1 MPPHHRVRLTS
12 RVVEDFAQR
21 IPELLERLT
30 GKIRSITVEPAAK
43 ALTIMAA
50 VITAGALVTFALI
63 FFFIGLFRILGEL
76 VNDMELAYAIV
87 GGLFLILGLL
97 LWSRRTAKDTEETP

>member
-1 MPPHHRVRLTS
+1 M
-12 RVVEDFAQR
+12 EDFLKR

-30 GKIRSITVEPAAK
+30 QKIRGMTVDPAAK
-43 ALTIMAA
+43 VLTVVAAALIAGMMA
-50 VITAGALVTFALI
+50 IIALVFL
-63 FFFIGLFRILGEL
+63 FVGLFRILGDL

-97 LWSRRTAKDTEETP
+97 LWSKRHTKSTEETP

>member
-1 MPPHHRVRLTS
+1 M
-12 RVVEDFAQR
+12 EDFLKR

-30 GKIRSITVEPAAK
+30 QKIRGMTVDPAAK
-43 ALTIMAA
+43 VLTVVAAALIAGMMA
-50 VITAGALVTFALI
+50 IIALVFL
-63 FFFIGLFRILGEL
+63 FVGLFRILGDL

-97 LWSRRTAKDTEETP
+97 LWSKRHTKSTEETQ

>member
-1 MPPHHRVRLTS
+1 
-12 RVVEDFAQR
+12 VEDFTKR
-21 IPELLERLT
+21 IPDLLERLT

-43 ALTIMAA
+43 VLTIMAA
-50 VITAGALVTFALI
+50 ALIAGALVTFALI

-87 GGLFLILGLL
+87 GGIFLILGAL
-97 LWSRRTAKDTEETP
+97 LWSRRIAKDTEETP

>member
-1 MPPHHRVRLTS
+1 M
-12 RVVEDFAQR
+12 EDFLKR

-30 GKIRSITVEPAAK
+30 QKIRGMTVDPAAK
-43 ALTIMAA
+43 VLTVVAAALIAGMMA
-50 VITAGALVTFALI
+50 IIALVFL
-63 FFFIGLFRILGEL
+63 FVGLFRILGDL

-97 LWSRRTAKDTEETP
+97 LWSRRHTKSTEETP

>member
-1 MPPHHRVRLTS
+1 
-12 RVVEDFAQR
+12 VEDYLQR
-21 IPELLERLT
+21 IPDLLERLT
-30 GKIRSITVEPAAK
+30 GKIRSMTVEPAAK
-43 ALTIMAA
+43 ILTIVAGV
-50 VITAGALVTFALI
+50 VIAGALVTFAVI

-97 LWSRRTAKDTEETP
+97 LWSKRIAKDTEERT

>member
-1 MPPHHRVRLTS
+1 M
-12 RVVEDFAQR
+12 
-21 IPELLERLT
+21 
-30 GKIRSITVEPAAK
+30 TVEPAAK
-43 ALTIMAA
+43 ILTIVAGV
-50 VITAGALVTFALI
+50 VIAGALVTFAVI

-97 LWSRRTAKDTEETP
+97 LWSKRIAKDTEEKT

>member
-1 MPPHHRVRLTS
+1 
-12 RVVEDFAQR
+12 VEDFAQR

-30 GKIRSITVEPAAK
+30 QKIRGMTVDPAAK
-43 ALTIMAA
+43 VLTVVAVVLIAGMMVTIA
-50 VITAGALVTFALI
+50 VIFLFVGV
-63 FFFIGLFRILGEL
+63 FRILGDL

-97 LWSRRTAKDTEETP
+97 LWSKRNTKSTEETP